1 MSVFLDRRGV
11 GFGLFSDVPLRAVQ
25 VAPSQDR
32 VGHVC
37 AAKTGTTVRF
47 RGRPR
52 PQGYAKKESPSGYWG
67 GKKLQWKGY
76 PNECAITKPDDGG
89 TTRRTLRE
97 GEEDHPEQA
106 HARLGPTP
114 VTDPDTMQVLGFEVE
129 EVARFDRINKQ
140 TRKQRLYA

>member
-1 MSVFLDRRGV
+1 MVYSPASR
-11 GFGLFSDVPLRAVQ
+11 FGRCRF
-25 VAPSQDR
+25 APSQDR

-67 GKKLQWKGY
+67 GRKLQWKGY

-89 TTRRTLRE
+89 TARRTLRE

-106 HARLGPTP
+106 HARLGADAGHRPRHHA
-114 VTDPDTMQVLGFEVE
+114 G
-129 EVARFDRINKQ
+129 
-140 TRKQRLYA
+140 